1 MERGLHRPG
10 LNHAERV
17 KLEQMGMHGIEA
29 HADTAA
35 GARPQGRLRSASLQS
50 IKAGALLWADAG
62 AFAIAAAGAFLLTD
76 LLRAVAGHPALAE
89 NPSGLSLHLGLTGAF
104 SLAMLIWF
112 RSKGHYRRREALAD
126 QLPAMLIG
134 CMAAMLAAGAIQF
147 ATIEVGSRLLT
158 ALHWIILAPALA
170 GARLAARQALK
181 SASLWTSPA
190 QVFAPAARSGAVRE
204 VIAKH
209 GALGV
214 HVHSVAATDEL
225 DKARLIDAM
234 RRAAG
239 SGLCVVYAP
248 APGDRDQHDVIRAL
262 VLDGVPFLL
271 APQIGPLPAHAEVL
285 NYPLE
290 DVSFIDV
297 RDPLARPAAQ
307 LAKRVFDV
315 TASAVLLVLL
325 SPVLAAITLAARA
338 DGGPA
343 LFRQK
348 RVGLGGRSFDCLKFR
363 SMQLDA
369 EARLFDL
376 IASDPAI
383 AAEWNAFQK
392 LRHDPRITP
401 VGRLIRKTNLDEL
414 PQLINVL
421 RGDMSLVGPRPMTL
435 SQVSDYGDYV
445 TAYVRMRPGLTGLWQ
460 TNGRNQTT
468 FAERARLDAWYV
480 RNWSLWRDMVILVRT
495 VREVVCARGG

>member
-1 MERGLHRPG
+1 M
-10 LNHAERV
+10 
-17 KLEQMGMHGIEA
+17 QGIEA
-29 HADTAA
+29 HATT
-35 GARPQGRLRSASLQS
+35 GASVQTQGGLKSASLLS
-50 IKAGALLWADAG
+50 IKSAAILWADLA
-62 AFAIAAAGAFLLTD
+62 AFSIAALGAYFLTD
-76 LLRAVAGHPALAE
+76 ALRAMAGYPALAE
-89 NPSGLSLHLGLTGAF
+89 NPAGLSLHFGIAGVF
-104 SLAMLIWF
+104 SLVMLVWF
-112 RSKGHYRRREALAD
+112 RSNGHYHRREAVVG
-126 QLPAMLIG
+126 QLPAILTG
-134 CMAAMLAAGAIQF
+134 CAGALLAAGAIQF

-158 ALHWIILAPALA
+158 ALHWLILAPVLV
-170 GARLAARQALK
+170 GARLTARQALE
-181 SASLWTSPA
+181 SAGLWTSPSFLFTA
-190 QVFAPAARSGAVRE
+190 TTRSGAVRE
-204 VIAKH
+204 VISKH
-209 GALGV
+209 AALGV
-214 HVHSVAATDEL
+214 HVDRVIASDEL

-234 RRAAG
+234 RRAAA
-239 SGLCVVYAP
+239 SGVGVIYAP
-248 APGDRDQHDVIRAL
+248 APGDADQHDVIRAL

-307 LAKRVFDV
+307 LAKRIFDV
-315 TASAVLLVLL
+315 LTATALLAFL
-325 SPVLAAITLAARA
+325 SPVLIAVTMAARA

-348 RVGLGGRSFDCLKFR
+348 RVGRGGRIFHCLKFR
-363 SMQLDA
+363 SMQMNA
-369 EARLFDL
+369 EARLDAL
-376 IASDPAI
+376 IRTDPAI
-383 AAEWNAFQK
+383 AAEWRAFQK
-392 LRHDPRITP
+392 LRRDPRITP

-435 SQVSDYGDYV
+435 CQVGEYGDYV
-445 TAYVRMRPGLTGLWQ
+445 TAYARMRPGLTGLWQ

-480 RNWSLWRDMVILVRT
+480 RNWSLWRDCVILVRT

>member
-1 MERGLHRPG
+1 LHRPG
-10 LNHAERV
+10 LKHAERV
-17 KLEQMGMHGIEA
+17 KLEQMTMQGIEA
-29 HADTAA
+29 RAGAA
-35 GARPQGRLRSASLQS
+35 IPARPQGGLKPASLLS
-50 IKAGALLWADAG
+50 IKSAAMLWADAA
-62 AFAIAAAGAFLLTD
+62 AFAIAAVGAYLLTD
-76 LLRAVAGHPALAE
+76 VLRGMAGYPALAE
-89 NPSGLSLHLGLTGAF
+89 NPAGLSLHFGIAGAF
-104 SLAMLIWF
+104 TLVLLVWF
-112 RSKGHYRRREALAD
+112 RSKGHYHRREALTD
-126 QLPAMLIG
+126 QLPAILTG
-134 CMAAMLAAGAIQF
+134 CAAAMLAAGAIQF

-158 ALHWIILAPALA
+158 ALHWLILAPALV
-170 GARLAARQALK
+170 GARLSARQALK
-181 SASLWTSPA
+181 SAGLWASPA
-190 QVFAPAARSGAVRE
+190 FLFTTAARSGAVRE

-209 GALGV
+209 AALGV
-214 HVHSVAATDEL
+214 HVESVIATDEL

-234 RRAAG
+234 RRTAAAG
-239 SGLCVVYAP
+239 QGVVYAP
-248 APGDRDQHDVIRAL
+248 APGDGDQHDVIRAL
-262 VLDGVPFLL
+262 VLEGAPFLL

-307 LAKRVFDV
+307 LAKRAFDV
-315 TASAVLLVLL
+315 TAATALLVLL
-325 SPVLAAITLAARA
+325 SPVLLAITLAARA

-348 RVGLGGRSFDCLKFR
+348 RVGLGGCIFDCLKFR

-369 EARLFDL
+369 EARLNTL
-376 IASDPAI
+376 IRTDPAI
-383 AAEWNAFQK
+383 AAEWRAFQK
-392 LRHDPRITP
+392 LRRDPRITP

-435 SQVSDYGDYV
+435 SQVGEYGDYV
-445 TAYVRMRPGLTGLWQ
+445 AAYARMRPGLTGLWQ

-480 RNWSLWRDMVILVRT
+480 RNWSLWRDGVILVRT
-495 VREVVCARGG
+495 VREVICARGG

>member
-1 MERGLHRPG
+1 LHRSG
-10 LNHAERV
+10 LKHAERV
-17 KLEQMGMHGIEA
+17 KLEQMTMQGIEA
-29 HADTAA
+29 RTGAVTQAWPQA
-35 GARPQGRLRSASLQS
+35 GLKSANVQS

-76 LLRAVAGHPALAE
+76 LLRALSGQPGLACNPA
-89 NPSGLSLHLGLTGAF
+89 GLSLHLGIAGTF
-104 SLAMLIWF
+104 SLVMLIWF
-112 RSKGHYRRREALAD
+112 RAKGHYHRREALAD
-126 QLPAMLIG
+126 QLPAILTG
-134 CMAAMLAAGAIQF
+134 CAAAMLAAGAIQF

-158 ALHWIILAPALA
+158 ALHWLILAPALA
-170 GARLAARQALK
+170 GARLAARHALK
-181 SASLWTSPA
+181 SAGLWTSPA
-190 QVFAPAARSGAVRE
+190 FLFTPAARSNAVRE

-209 GALGV
+209 AALGV
-214 HVHSVAATDEL
+214 HIDTVIATDDL
-225 DKARLIDAM
+225 DKARLIDVM
-234 RRAAG
+234 RRAAATG
-239 SGLCVVYAP
+239 QGVVYAP
-248 APGDRDQHDVIRAL
+248 APGDSDQHQVIRAL
-262 VLDGVPFLL
+262 VLEGVPFLL

-315 TASAVLLVLL
+315 TAAALLLVVL
-325 SPVLAAITLAARA
+325 SPVLLAITLAARA

-369 EARLFDL
+369 EARLNTL
-376 IASDPAI
+376 ICNDPAI
-383 AAEWNAFQK
+383 AAEWRAFQK
-392 LRHDPRITP
+392 LRRDPRITP

-435 SQVSDYGDYV
+435 SQVGEYGDYI
-445 TAYVRMRPGLTGLWQ
+445 TAYARMRPGLTGLWQ

-480 RNWSLWRDMVILVRT
+480 RNWSLWRDCVILVRT
-495 VREVVCARGG
+495 VREVICARGG

>member
-1 MERGLHRPG
+1 MQGTKAHGATSTADGPKAGL
-10 LNHAERV
+10 
-17 KLEQMGMHGIEA
+17 K
-29 HADTAA
+29 
-35 GARPQGRLRSASLQS
+35 SASLQS
-50 IKAGALLWADAG
+50 IKAAALLWADAA
-62 AFAIAAAGAFLLTD
+62 AFVIAAAGAYLLTD
-76 LLRAVAGHPALAE
+76 VLRAMAGYPALGE
-89 NPSGLSLHLGLTGAF
+89 NPAGLSLHLGIAGVFTLV
-104 SLAMLIWF
+104 MLVWF
-112 RSKGHYRRREALAD
+112 RSKGHYHRREALAD
-126 QLPAMLIG
+126 QLPAILTG
-134 CMAAMLAAGAIQF
+134 CAAAMLAAGAIQF
-147 ATIEVGSRLLT
+147 ATIEVGSRVLT
-158 ALHWIILAPALA
+158 GLHWLILAPVLA
-170 GARLAARQALK
+170 GARLTARQALK
-181 SASLWTSPA
+181 SAGLWTSPA
-190 QVFAPAARSGAVRE
+190 LLFTPSARAGAVRE

-209 GALGV
+209 AALGV
-214 HVHSVAATDEL
+214 HVDSVMATDTL

-234 RRAAG
+234 RRTAMTDQG
-239 SGLCVVYAP
+239 VVYAP
-248 APGDRDQHDVIRAL
+248 APGDSDQHEIIRAL

-315 TASAVLLVLL
+315 TAAAALLVVL
-325 SPVLAAITLAARA
+325 SPVLIAITLAARA

-369 EARLFDL
+369 EARLNAL
-376 IASDPAI
+376 IRNDPEI
-383 AAEWNAFQK
+383 AAEWRAFQK
-392 LRHDPRITP
+392 LRRDPRITP

-435 SQVSDYGDYV
+435 SQVGEYGDYI
-445 TAYVRMRPGLTGLWQ
+445 TAYARMRPGLTGLWQ
-460 TNGRNQTT
+460 TNGRHQTT

-480 RNWSLWRDMVILVRT
+480 RNWSLWRDCVILIRT
-495 VREVVCARGG
+495 IREVICARGG

>member
-1 MERGLHRPG
+1 MHRSGLK
-10 LNHAERV
+10 HAERV
-17 KLEQMGMHGIEA
+17 KLEQMSMQGIEA
-29 HADTAA
+29 RGATGTAA
-35 GARPQGRLRSASLQS
+35 RPKAGLKSASLLS
-50 IKAGALLWADAG
+50 IKAGALLWADAA
-62 AFAIAAAGAFLLTD
+62 AFAIAAAGAYFLTD
-76 LLRAVAGHPALAE
+76 GLRAMAGYPALAE
-89 NPSGLSLHLGLTGAF
+89 NPAGLSLHFGIAVAF
-104 SLAMLIWF
+104 TLVLLVWF
-112 RSKGHYRRREALAD
+112 RSKGHYHRREALAD
-126 QLPAMLIG
+126 QLPAILTG
-134 CMAAMLAAGAIQF
+134 CAAAMLAAGAIQF

-158 ALHWIILAPALA
+158 ALHWLILAPVLA
-170 GARLAARQALK
+170 GGRLAARQALK
-181 SASLWTSPA
+181 SAGLWTSPA
-190 QVFAPAARSGAVRE
+190 FLFTPAARSGAVRE

-209 GALGV
+209 AALGV
-214 HVHSVAATDEL
+214 HVESVVATDDL
-225 DKARLIDAM
+225 GKARLIDAM
-234 RRAAG
+234 RRAAATG
-239 SGLCVVYAP
+239 QGVVYAP
-248 APGDRDQHDVIRAL
+248 APGDSDQHQVIRAL

-307 LAKRVFDV
+307 LAKRLFDV
-315 TASAVLLVLL
+315 TASAAMLVLL
-325 SPVLAAITLAARA
+325 SPVLIAITLAARA

-369 EARLFDL
+369 EARLNTL
-376 IASDPAI
+376 IRNDPAI
-383 AAEWNAFQK
+383 AAEWRAFQK
-392 LRHDPRITP
+392 LRRDPRITP

-435 SQVSDYGDYV
+435 SQVGDYGDYV
-445 TAYVRMRPGLTGLWQ
+445 TAYARMRPGLTGLWQ

-480 RNWSLWRDMVILVRT
+480 RNWSLWRDCVILIRT
-495 VREVVCARGG
+495 VREVICARGG